1 MIKRRICILWVLML
15 CAIAGW
21 TQILTVQDEDTGE
34 PLELVSISSDAPKA
48 FTSTDNLGQA
58 DISDFEGGDLI
69 QLSLLG
75 YLPYSGS
82 YEDME
87 ANAFT
92 VLLKSSFLKMD
103 EIVVSASRWRQ
114 SSRDIPAKVIS
125 VTPGEVALQ
134 NVQTAADL
142 LGVSGK
148 VFIQKSQQGG
158 GSPMIRG
165 FATNRLLYAVDGIRM
180 NTAIFR
186 GGNIQNVISLDPFA
200 MEQTEVFFGPG
211 SVIYGSDAIGGVM
224 SFKTLTPQFSL
235 MDKPLVTGKSV
246 FRTASAN
253 NERTGHF
260 HINLGWKKWSLITSI
275 SASDYDH
282 LRMGNVG
289 PEDYLK
295 TYFVQRQDS
304 IDVVVDNEDPLVQN
318 PSAYA
323 QMNMMQKVRYRPND
337 QWDLQ
342 YGFHYSETTPYGRYD
357 RHLRVRDGLPRYA
370 EWYYGPQKWMMNNLS
385 ISHLYENTFYDEF
398 FIRIAQQSFEESR
411 INRSLHESERSRRIE
426 EVEAYSVNFDLL
438 KRFGKRNTLYYGM
451 EYVFNDVHSKGLEE
465 NVETG
470 EMKTG
475 PSRYPNSNWRS
486 LGFYVNDQ
494 FKISE
499 SFMLQAGVRFNQFGL
514 KADFDSEFYPF
525 PFKTADINSGS
536 VSGSFGMV
544 YRPTETMVISSNLAR
559 GFRAPNVDDVGK
571 IFDSE
576 PGAVVVPNPDL
587 KPEIAYNWDINA
599 ARIFGNRVK
608 IDLSLYYTLLE
619 NALVRRDF
627 NLNGQDII
635 LYDGVLSKVQAIQN
649 AAKARVYGIQTGIEI
664 KFPKGLGLSSDF
676 NIQVGEEELDDG
688 TLSPSRH
695 AAPWFG
701 TTRLTYTTEKLNLQ
715 FYSNY
720 QGTRAYDDMPFEEKG
735 KTEIYAAD
743 ENGNPYAPGWITLNF
758 KAMYQIS
765 EHFSLSSGLE
775 NITNRRYRPYSSGI
789 SAAGRNFILSLTAKF

>member
-1 MIKRRICILWVLML
+1 MTGL
-15 CAIAGW
+15 
-21 TQILTVQDEDTGE
+21 TQILTVQDKETGE
-34 PLELVSISSDAPKA
+34 PLELVSITCDEPKA
-48 FTSTDNLGQA
+48 FTSTNNLGQA
-58 DISDFEGGDLI
+58 DLGDFEGGEII

-75 YLPYSGS
+75 YLTYTGS
-82 YEDME
+82 FEE
-87 ANAFT
+87 IKANAFKI
-92 VLLKSSFLKMD
+92 LLQSSYLKMD

-125 VTPGEVALQ
+125 VSPGEVALQ
-134 NVQTAADL
+134 NSQTAADL

-165 FATNRLLYAVDGIRM
+165 FATNRLLYAVDGVRM

-186 GGNIQNVISLDPFA
+186 GGNIQNVISLDPFV

-224 SFKTLTPQFSL
+224 SFKTLTPRLSL
-235 MDKPLVTGKSV
+235 MEKPLITGKSV

-260 HINLGWKKWSLITSI
+260 HINLGWKKWSVISSI
-275 SASDYDH
+275 SANDYDH

-295 TYFVQRQDS
+295 PYYVQRQNNT
-304 IDVVVDNEDPLVQN
+304 DVILENEDPLIQN
-318 PSAYA
+318 PSAYG
-323 QMNMMQKVRYRPND
+323 QLNMMQKVRYKPNER
-337 QWDLQ
+337 WDIQ
-342 YGFHYSETTPYGRYD
+342 YGFHLSETTPYGRYD
-357 RHLRVRDGLPRYA
+357 RHLRTSDGLPRYA
-370 EWYYGPQKWMMNNLS
+370 EWNYGPQKWMMNNLS
-385 ISHLYENTFYDEF
+385 VSDLDENAFYDECS
-398 FIRIAQQSFEESR
+398 IRVAQQSFEESR
-411 INRSLHESERSRRIE
+411 ISRSLNNSDRSRRVE
-426 EVEAYSVNFDLL
+426 DVEAFSANLDLWKTL
-438 KRFGKRNTLYYGM
+438 GKRHTIYYGM
-451 EYVFNDVHSKGLEE
+451 EYVFNDVVSKGLEE
-465 NVETG
+465 DVETG
-470 EMKTG
+470 EVTTG

-494 FKISE
+494 FKISK
-499 SFMLQAGVRFNQFGL
+499 SFILQTGMRYNQFAL
-514 KADFDSEFYPF
+514 NADFDSAFYPF
-525 PFKTADINSGS
+525 PFKNAEISSGS
-536 VSGSFGMV
+536 ISGSLGMV
-544 YRPTETMVISSNLAR
+544 YRPTETTVISSNFAK

-587 KPEIAYNWDINA
+587 KPEIAYNWDLNG
-599 ARIFGNRVK
+599 ARIFANRVK
-608 IDLSLYYTLLE
+608 IDLALYYTLLE

-627 NLNGQDII
+627 NLNGQDSI

-649 AAKARVYGIQTGIEI
+649 AAKARVYGIQTGIEV
-664 KFPKGLGLSSDF
+664 KFPKGFGFSSDF
-676 NIQVGEEELDDG
+676 NVQVGEEELDDG

-701 TTRLTYTTEKLNLQ
+701 TTRVTYTAEKLNLQ

-720 QGTRAYDDMPFEEKG
+720 QGTRTYEDMPFEERG

-758 KAMYQIS
+758 KAMYHIS

-789 SAAGRNFILSLTAKF
+789 SAPGRNFILSVTAKF